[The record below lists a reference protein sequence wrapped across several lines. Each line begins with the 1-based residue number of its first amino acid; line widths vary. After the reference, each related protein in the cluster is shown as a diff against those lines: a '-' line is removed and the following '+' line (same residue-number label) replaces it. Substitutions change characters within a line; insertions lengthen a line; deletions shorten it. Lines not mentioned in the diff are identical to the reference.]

1 MNHREARDNAN
12 EGEALYFKE
21 GGRYTIEVK
30 SFPGTYA
37 IAVTA
42 GREYANERNARLFVD
57 AYNTY
62 QKDPTLPSELLR
74 QRDAAVMHLRN
85 MFDGFDFESGLG
97 KPEAADAENAWNFLN
112 TLKPTDH
119 E

>member
-1 MNHREARDNAN
+1 MTDPLKITPKPALVSNTRDSLGPHAGEWEVYTSPFGMGIEAHFRNKGSA
-12 EGEALYFKE
+12 ALYC
-21 GGRYTIEVK
+21 
-30 SFPGTYA
+30 
-37 IAVTA
+37 
-42 GREYANERNARLFVD
+42 D
-57 AYNTY
+57 AHNTY